1 MHISEN
7 FVVREI
13 AGENVIVPTGTEAQN
28 FLGLVTVNKVGAF
41 LWSCLQQENM
51 TVQGLADR
59 LCRKYDVDEE
69 TARKDVEEFTQIL
82 RDRNMLIE
90 D

>member
-28 FLGLVTVNKVGAF
+28 FLGLITVNKVGAF
-41 LWSCLQQENM
+41 LWSCLQRENV
-51 TVQGLADR
+51 TVQDLTDY
-59 LCRKYDVDEE
+59 LCRKYEVDEE
-69 TARKDVEEFTQIL
+69 TARKDVEAFTQIL
-82 RDRNMLIE
+82 REKNMLIG